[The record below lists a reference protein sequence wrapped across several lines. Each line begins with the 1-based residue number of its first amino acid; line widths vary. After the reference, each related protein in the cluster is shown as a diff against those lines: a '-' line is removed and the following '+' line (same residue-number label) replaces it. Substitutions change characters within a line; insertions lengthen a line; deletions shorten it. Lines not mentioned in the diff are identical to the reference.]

1 MAIKAYPVNTKSILQ
16 WELNPIQH
24 IPKAYPSHTK
34 AFPSPIK
41 SVLQWKW
48 MIWSLIRQA
57 YANVQAERRAERRQA
72 RYKKIIRPQIKTF
85 LCNKSSIVSKKVTI
99 CATLNKS
106 CKNEHTQY
114 PRPQASLYFRI
125 LGHIW
130 ILLKIDRIA
139 HNKVFS
145 LGYYRQEEQE
155 WGVDSVKWGI

>member
-41 SVLQWKW
+41 SVLQWNW
-48 MIWSLIRQA
+48 MITDQASIRQCSSREESRKKTSQ
-57 YANVQAERRAERRQA
+57 VQKN
-72 RYKKIIRPQIKTF
+72 YSTPNKNIF
-85 LCNKSSIVSKKVTI
+85 CNKSSIVSKKVTI